1 MTGLSLLLK
10 YSERDIV
17 GMKIKLGL
25 GKTDMASFTLYCGGE
40 LYDFTGNL
48 GSEFEYVCTD
58 SREADEDTMFIATRG
73 ERVDGHDYISDA
85 IMRGCRCI
93 LCEYVP
99 QDISGKRAAFS
110 VVENSMAA
118 FAQAAKGYRSENPL
132 NCIAVTGSVGK
143 TTTKELIASILRGKY
158 KVYCTAGNF
167 NSVIG
172 MPMSMMEA
180 DGDSELA
187 VFEMG
192 MSGFGEMSSM
202 SRAAS
207 PEIALIINIG
217 TSHLEYLETR
227 ENIAKAKLEIADGL
241 KDGGYL
247 VLDGDEPLLKNLPR
261 YILEKNINIVYASA
275 TGSRDA
281 DFKAFNI
288 RFDDGGNIFDFD
300 CMGKII
306 RDLRIPMIGRH
317 FVSNALFACAAAYLA
332 GAGEDEMRA
341 GLLKYRPV
349 GYRQN
354 IYEKNGVTIIA
365 DCYNAAPESMR
376 AAIDVLRVIPCKG
389 KRIAVLGDMK
399 ELGRESENLHRSVG
413 EYLAGKA
420 DMLFSLGKFAGF
432 IADGAISGGMVSK
445 SVYCA
450 ENNTGSDLEYIV
462 SALRNTVSEGDA
474 VLFKASRAMEFEK
487 IIGALWE

>member
-1 MTGLSLLLK
+1 M
-10 YSERDIV
+10 
-17 GMKIKLGL
+17 
-25 GKTDMASFTLYCGGE
+25 
-40 LYDFTGNL
+40 
-48 GSEFEYVCTD
+48 
-58 SREADEDTMFIATRG
+58 
-73 ERVDGHDYISDA
+73 
-85 IMRGCRCI
+85 
-93 LCEYVP
+93 
-99 QDISGKRAAFS
+99 
-110 VVENSMAA
+110 
-118 FAQAAKGYRSENPL
+118 
-132 NCIAVTGSVGK
+132 
-143 TTTKELIASILRGKY
+143 
-158 KVYCTAGNF
+158 
-167 NSVIG
+167 
-172 MPMSMMEA
+172 
-180 DGDSELA
+180 
-187 VFEMG
+187 
-192 MSGFGEMSSM
+192 
-202 SRAAS
+202 
-207 PEIALIINIG
+207 
-217 TSHLEYLETR
+217 
-227 ENIAKAKLEIADGL
+227 
-241 KDGGYL
+241 
-247 VLDGDEPLLKNLPR
+247 LDGDEPLLKNLPR